1 MTPRTPLDPRLLES
15 LSAYLDGSLEGAE
28 CDLLERRLDRDEAL
42 RRELEELRM
51 VRVTL
56 RSLPELAPPRPLTLS
71 PAQAGTVPRRRAAF
85 SPRRLAWGS
94 ALASLAFVTV
104 AFLDL
109 NSRGTFRHAAATL
122 APVPMALQAFSAQQP
137 DEMMQPEAASEKADA
152 SGAGDR
158 AGSEPTEIGA
168 ESWESSTTSGV
179 APGEAQTDGC
189 GGGDINADQ
198 DMERCEVQIVAEP
211 EPEQPSFSL
220 PDLPAMAPYLEAFF
234 GLSAVLLGVCAA
246 VLRRRR

>member
-1 MTPRTPLDPRLLES
+1 
-15 LSAYLDGSLEGAE
+15 
-28 CDLLERRLDRDEAL
+28 
-42 RRELEELRM
+42 
-51 VRVTL
+51 
-56 RSLPELAPPRPLTLS
+56 
-71 PAQAGTVPRRRAAF
+71 
-85 SPRRLAWGS
+85 LAWGS

-109 NSRGTFRHAAATL
+109 NSRGAFRHAAATL
-122 APVPMALQAFSAQQP
+122 APVPMALQAFEARPP
-137 DEMMQPEAASEKADA
+137 DEIMQPEAASEKADA
-152 SGAGDR
+152 SGGGR
-158 AGSEPTEIGA
+158 AGSEPTEAGPG
-168 ESWESSTTSGV
+168 SWESSATNGG

-211 EPEQPSFSL
+211 EPERPSFSL
-220 PDLPAMAPYLEAFF
+220 PDLPDTAPYLEAFF

>member
-1 MTPRTPLDPRLLES
+1 MIPRTPPDPRLLES

-28 CDLLERRLDRDEAL
+28 RDALERRLERDEAL
-42 RRELEELRM
+42 RRELEELRT
-51 VRVTL
+51 VRETL

-109 NSRGTFRHAAATL
+109 NSRGAFRHAAATL
-122 APVPMALQAFSAQQP
+122 APVPMALQAFEARPP
-137 DEMMQPEAASEKADA
+137 DEIMQPEAASEKADA
-152 SGAGDR
+152 SGGGR
-158 AGSEPTEIGA
+158 AGSEPTEAGPG
-168 ESWESSTTSGV
+168 SWESSATNGG

-211 EPEQPSFSL
+211 EPERPSFSL
-220 PDLPAMAPYLEAFF
+220 PDLPDAAPYLEAFF